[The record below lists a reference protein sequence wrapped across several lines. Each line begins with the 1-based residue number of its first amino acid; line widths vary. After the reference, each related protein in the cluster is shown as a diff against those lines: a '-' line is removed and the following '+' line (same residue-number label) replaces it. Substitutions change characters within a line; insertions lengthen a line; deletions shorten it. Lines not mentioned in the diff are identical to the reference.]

1 MDLYNYSLI
10 WLEVPH
16 VIVKQVEHTKNY
28 VVYIQRLFQFPRAI
42 TVENRFLQIWK

>member
-28 VVYIQRLFQFPRAI
+28 VVYIQRLFQLPRAI